1 MTLTITD
8 NNSKTQHS
16 FSNKTMFY
24 LYIMTNLIFL
34 ISQKIHVVHT
44 YHSERIQAGVPAKN
58 ITDVFFD
65 KVDNQQYLEFLKS
78 KEEKR

>member
-1 MTLTITD
+1 
-8 NNSKTQHS
+8 
-16 FSNKTMFY
+16 
-24 LYIMTNLIFL
+24 MTNLIFL

-44 YHSERIQAGVPAKN
+44 YHGERIQAGVPTKN
-58 ITDVFFD
+58 ITDVFYD